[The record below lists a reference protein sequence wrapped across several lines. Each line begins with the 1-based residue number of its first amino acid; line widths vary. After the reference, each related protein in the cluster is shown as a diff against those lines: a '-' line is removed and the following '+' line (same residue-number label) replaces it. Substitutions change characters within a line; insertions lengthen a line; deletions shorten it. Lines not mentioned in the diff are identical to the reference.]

1 MSIILFA
8 LAATALMFAV
18 VGAIA
23 MMLGWDKKI
32 SKMRTESR
40 RSQLDHE
47 RYMRNRE
54 ERLQKQ
60 RDYYRDNTEL
70 CKASA
75 MRCKKKRVERERLL
89 LFN

>member
-1 MSIILFA
+1 
-8 LAATALMFAV
+8 
-18 VGAIA
+18 
-23 MMLGWDKKI
+23 
-32 SKMRTESR
+32 MRSESR

-47 RYMRNRE
+47 RYMRNSE

-70 CKASA
+70 CKASVA
-75 MRCKKKRVERERLL
+75 LCKKKRVERERLL

>member
-1 MSIILFA
+1 
-8 LAATALMFAV
+8 
-18 VGAIA
+18 
-23 MMLGWDKKI
+23 
-32 SKMRTESR
+32 MRSESR

-70 CKASA
+70 CKVSVK
-75 MRCKKKRVERERLL
+75 RCQKKRVERERLL

>member
-1 MSIILFA
+1 
-8 LAATALMFAV
+8 
-18 VGAIA
+18 
-23 MMLGWDKKI
+23 
-32 SKMRTESR
+32 MRSESR

-60 RDYYRDNTEL
+60 RYYYRDNTEL
-70 CKASA
+70 CKASVK
-75 MRCKKKRVERERLL
+75 RCQKKRVERERLL

>member
-1 MSIILFA
+1 
-8 LAATALMFAV
+8 
-18 VGAIA
+18 
-23 MMLGWDKKI
+23 
-32 SKMRTESR
+32 MRSESR
-40 RSQLDHE
+40 RSQLDRE

-70 CKASA
+70 CKASVA
-75 MRCKKKRVERERLL
+75 LCKKKRVERERLL

>member
-1 MSIILFA
+1 
-8 LAATALMFAV
+8 
-18 VGAIA
+18 
-23 MMLGWDKKI
+23 
-32 SKMRTESR
+32 MRSESR
-40 RSQLDHE
+40 RRQLDHE

-70 CKASA
+70 CKASVA
-75 MRCKKKRVERERLL
+75 LCKKKRVERERLL

>member
-1 MSIILFA
+1 
-8 LAATALMFAV
+8 
-18 VGAIA
+18 
-23 MMLGWDKKI
+23 
-32 SKMRTESR
+32 MRNESR
-40 RSQLDHE
+40 RRQLDHE

-70 CKASA
+70 CKASVA
-75 MRCKKKRVERERLL
+75 LCKKKRVERERLL

>member
-1 MSIILFA
+1 
-8 LAATALMFAV
+8 
-18 VGAIA
+18 
-23 MMLGWDKKI
+23 
-32 SKMRTESR
+32 MRSESR
-40 RSQLDHE
+40 RNQLDHE

-70 CKASA
+70 CKASVA
-75 MRCKKKRVERERLL
+75 LCKKKRAERERLL

>member
-1 MSIILFA
+1 
-8 LAATALMFAV
+8 
-18 VGAIA
+18 
-23 MMLGWDKKI
+23 
-32 SKMRTESR
+32 MRSESR

-47 RYMRNRE
+47 RYMRNLE

-70 CKASA
+70 CKASVA
-75 MRCKKKRVERERLL
+75 LCKKKRVERERLL

>member
-1 MSIILFA
+1 
-8 LAATALMFAV
+8 
-18 VGAIA
+18 
-23 MMLGWDKKI
+23 
-32 SKMRTESR
+32 MRSESR

-47 RYMRNRE
+47 GYMRNRE

-70 CKASA
+70 CKASVA
-75 MRCKKKRVERERLL
+75 LCKKKRVERERLL

>member
-1 MSIILFA
+1 
-8 LAATALMFAV
+8 
-18 VGAIA
+18 
-23 MMLGWDKKI
+23 
-32 SKMRTESR
+32 MRSESR

-47 RYMRNRE
+47 IYMRNRE

-70 CKASA
+70 CKASVA
-75 MRCKKKRVERERLL
+75 LCKKKRVERERLL

>member
-1 MSIILFA
+1 MI
-8 LAATALMFAV
+8 
-18 VGAIA
+18 
-23 MMLGWDKKI
+23 KKI
-32 SKMRTESR
+32 SKMRSESR

-60 RDYYRDNTEL
+60 RDYYRNNTEL
-70 CKASA
+70 CKDSVK
-75 MRCKKKRVERERLL
+75 RCKKKRVERERFL

>member
-1 MSIILFA
+1 
-8 LAATALMFAV
+8 
-18 VGAIA
+18 
-23 MMLGWDKKI
+23 
-32 SKMRTESR
+32 MRSESR

-70 CKASA
+70 CKASVA
-75 MRCKKKRVERERLL
+75 LCKKKRAERLL